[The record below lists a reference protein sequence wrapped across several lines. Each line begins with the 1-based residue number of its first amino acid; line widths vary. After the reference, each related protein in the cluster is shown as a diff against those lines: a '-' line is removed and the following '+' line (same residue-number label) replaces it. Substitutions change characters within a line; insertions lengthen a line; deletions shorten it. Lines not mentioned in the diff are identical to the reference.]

1 MLKEKLS
8 KKELNTLYHR
18 YMMWYNA
25 GSSYERYHGMG
36 YGYALIP
43 LFKKYYDRQGQ
54 IEGLQRHTDMHNTES
69 RWEVLFSVLPQ
80 AWRSRRH
87 WERMW
92 MMS

>member
-36 YGYALIP
+36 YGYAPVSYTHLDVY
-43 LFKKYYDRQGQ
+43 KRQSQSAGACSGCDGR
-54 IEGLQRHTDMHNTES
+54 EG
-69 RWEVLFSVLPQ
+69 
-80 AWRSRRH
+80 
-87 WERMW
+87 
-92 MMS
+92 